1 MKAYPLAFQE
11 QMMKSSMK
19 KLGLAAALSVAVF
32 SAHAGE
38 QVQAKTEPATTQT
51 ATASAHQGG
60 LTRAQVLED
69 LKRYQR
75 EHANPSYAELVFLR

>member
-1 MKAYPLAFQE
+1 
-11 QMMKSSMK
+11 MKSSMK
-19 KLGLAAALSVAVF
+19 KLGLAAALSVAAL

-38 QVQAKTEPATTQT
+38 QEQVKTEPAATQT
-51 ATASAHQGG
+51 VTASVSEGG